1 MQSSTDGMVIEK
13 DDKGNSNTHH
23 HLNTH
28 DDAKLSSSDNE
39 QEIVTLKE
47 LLKSGPKFDE
57 EDTKLPSSDSD
68 EEIVTL
74 EELLKNSKHAIQ
86 FEQDN
91 YQSTVW
97 QQGEAHQHESQEESN
112 YSPYW
117 RGVPAKPHNVR
128 FREYLRTHGDEYP
141 SIYDEQGPP
150 SPDRPISSLL
160 MELQAEASHGSE
172 VSFATDSFL
181 TPATTTKVKQDNS
194 FNFANI

>member
-74 EELLKNSKHAIQ
+74 
-86 FEQDN
+86 
-91 YQSTVW
+91 
-97 QQGEAHQHESQEESN
+97 
-112 YSPYW
+112 
-117 RGVPAKPHNVR
+117 
-128 FREYLRTHGDEYP
+128 
-141 SIYDEQGPP
+141 
-150 SPDRPISSLL
+150 
-160 MELQAEASHGSE
+160 
-172 VSFATDSFL
+172 
-181 TPATTTKVKQDNS
+181 
-194 FNFANI
+194 

>member
-57 EDTKLPSSDSD
+57 EDAKLPSSDSD

-74 EELLKNSKHAIQ
+74 EELLKNSKNAIQ
-86 FEQDN
+86 FEDN

-97 QQGEAHQHESQEESN
+97 QQGEAHQHESQEESD

-117 RGVPAKPHNVR
+117 REVRAKPHNVR

-141 SIYDEQGPP
+141 SVYDEQGPP

-160 MELQAEASHGSE
+160 MDLQAEASHGSE
-172 VSFATDSFL
+172 VSFPTDSFL